1 MATPSLAKQLK
12 RFLRYWAI
20 RSSLSLLGLI
30 PAKRAGR
37 LGEAFGALAFALA
50 GSERRKALE
59 AIATAFP
66 QLSEAARLDLARR
79 CFRHLGRCAFEM
91 ACFREID
98 RAVESWVDWPQ
109 QEQELFRQ
117 AAARGRGVVL
127 VTGHVGNWELLGRRI
142 AREGIAPFLAVAKEA
157 TDGRLTE
164 LVDGFRARAG
174 VESIWRGQEGSAKRL
189 LRALRSGH
197 ILTLLIDQDTR
208 VQSVFV
214 PFFGQPAA
222 TPRAAADL
230 ALRTG
235 ASVVV
240 GFCQRDGGGRYHL
253 STEELKLDLSGDRES
268 DATAVTAAL
277 TARIEAA
284 IRRAPEQWV
293 WMHRRWKTRP

>member
-1 MATPSLAKQLK
+1 MATPPLSKRFK

-20 RSSLSLLGLI
+20 RASLSLLGLL
-30 PAKRAGR
+30 PAKQAGR

-59 AIATAFP
+59 SIATAFP
-66 QLSEAARLDLARR
+66 LLPDSERRQIARR

-98 RAVESWVDWPQ
+98 GALEAWVEWPEREQ
-109 QEQELFRQ
+109 QLLRD
-117 AAARGRGVVL
+117 AAALGRGVVL

-142 AREGIAPFLAVAKEA
+142 ARAKIAPFTAVAKET
-157 TDGRLTE
+157 TDARLTG
-164 LVDGFRARAG
+164 LVDAFRARG
-174 VESIWRGQEGSAKRL
+174 GIESIWRGQEGSGKRL
-189 LRALRSGH
+189 LRALRSGQ
-197 ILTLLIDQDTR
+197 ILAILIDQDTW

-214 PFFGQPAA
+214 PFFQQLAA

-235 ASVVV
+235 AAVVV
-240 GFCQRDGGGRYHL
+240 GFCQRKDDGYFRL
-253 STEELKLDLSGDRES
+253 STEALTFKQTGDREA
-268 DATAVTAAL
+268 DAMSVTAAL

>member
-1 MATPSLAKQLK
+1 MATPSLAKRLK

-20 RSSLSLLGLI
+20 RASLSLLALL
-30 PAKRAGR
+30 PANLAGR
-37 LGEAFGALAFALA
+37 LGDAFGALAFALA
-50 GSERRKALE
+50 RGERRKAVE
-59 AIATAFP
+59 GISTAYP
-66 QLSEAARLDLARR
+66 ELSKTARLEMARR

-98 RAVESWVDWPQ
+98 RAVETWVDWPQ
-109 QEQELFRQ
+109 REQELFRDI
-117 AAARGRGVVL
+117 AGRGRGVVL

-142 AREGIAPFLAVAKEA
+142 AHERIAPFLAVAKEA
-157 TDGRLTE
+157 TDARLTS
-164 LVDGFRARAG
+164 LVNNFRARAG
-174 VESIWRGQEGSAKRL
+174 IESIWRGQEGSAKRL
-189 LRALRSGH
+189 LRALRSGQ

-214 PFFGQPAA
+214 PFFGQAAA

-235 ASVVV
+235 AAVVV
-240 GFCQRDGGGRYHL
+240 GFCQRDGGGRYQL
-253 STEELKLDLSGDRES
+253 STEELKIAPTGDRETDS
-268 DATAVTAAL
+268 TAVTGAL

-284 IRRAPEQWV
+284 IRKAPEQWV